1 MFNKEALIKAVA
13 EFKKEFPGEEPI
25 LLHGCSLVMHGAK
38 PVTGDIDI
46 YVEDVVKKLEGKLEQ
61 TTVVCALTPGSEETE
76 VTKYE
81 YKDFDFGFG
90 FKQDIDFVMMDG
102 VAVQT
107 LEQIIEQKKIYNRP
121 KDIISIKI
129 IEAFLKENSNA

>member
-1 MFNKEALIKAVA
+1 MFNKEALIAAVA

-25 LLHGCSLVMHGAK
+25 LLHGCSLVMHGVK
-38 PVTGDIDI
+38 PLTGDVDV
-46 YVEDVVKKLEGKLEQ
+46 YVENVVEKLDGKLVAEA
-61 TTVVCALTPGSEETE
+61 VVCALTPGAEETE

-121 KDIISIKI
+121 KDIASIEM
-129 IEAFLKENSNA
+129 IEAFLEEKSNA